1 MSDINGKNLIP
12 RPPIIVVM
20 GHVDHGKTSL
30 LDYLRKSKVA
40 EKEAGGI
47 TQSIGAYEIEKNG
60 QRITFIDTPGHQAFT
75 KMRERGA
82 SVADIAILVVAA
94 DDGVMPQTEEAI
106 TICHNSKTP
115 FVIAIT
121 KIDRNNADTERAK
134 NDLLKHGVYLE
145 GFGGDISWHGISS
158 KTGEGID
165 ELLDLILLMWE
176 MEKPMYNPNGEAR
189 GFVLES
195 KTDPRKGITAS
206 VIVKDGTLKQ
216 GNDIATKS
224 ACGKIK
230 SMEDFLGKRVESA
243 LPSSPILIG
252 GFLKM
257 PEVGEEFVAGNLEL
271 VKAMQQIPEVI
282 QKKEER
288 LTKKESEKIV
298 NVFVKA
304 DMSGSLEALCQMIES
319 LEFDEMKFKILAKGV
334 GDVTDGD
341 VKDAETF
348 GSVIVA
354 FNNKITKAGENLAKV
369 MNVKVI
375 SSNIIYKI
383 VESLEEM
390 INSRDKK
397 EIIGDLEVL
406 AIFSKKDRKQLIGGK
421 LLSGI
426 LTLNQKFD
434 IKREEE
440 IIGQGKIMNLQQGK
454 RDVKKIE
461 IGECGLMI
469 ESGIDLVVGDRVVIE
484 K

>member
-1 MSDINGKNLIP
+1 
-12 RPPIIVVM
+12 
-20 GHVDHGKTSL
+20 
-30 LDYLRKSKVA
+30 
-40 EKEAGGI
+40 
-47 TQSIGAYEIEKNG
+47 
-60 QRITFIDTPGHQAFT
+60 
-75 KMRERGA
+75 
-82 SVADIAILVVAA
+82 
-94 DDGVMPQTEEAI
+94 MPQTEEAI

>member
-1 MSDINGKNLIP
+1 
-12 RPPIIVVM
+12 M

>member
-1 MSDINGKNLIP
+1 MPDINKKNLSP

-60 QRITFIDTPGHQAFT
+60 QKITFIDTPGHQAFT

-106 TICHNSKTP
+106 AICQNSKTP
-115 FVIAIT
+115 FIIAIT

-134 NDLLKHGVYLE
+134 NDLLKHGIYLE

-176 MEKPMYNPNGEAR
+176 MEKPIYNPNGEAR

-206 VIVKDGTLKQ
+206 VVVKDGTLKR
-216 GNDIATKS
+216 GDNIATKS

-230 SMEDFLGKRVESA
+230 SMEDFLGKKVERA

-257 PEVGEEFVAGNLEL
+257 PEVGEEFVAGDLEL
-271 VKAMQQIPEVI
+271 VKAIQKTPEVI

-319 LEFDEMKFKILAKGV
+319 LEFEEMKFKILAKGV

-341 VKDAETF
+341 VKDAEIF

-383 VESLEEM
+383 VEALEEM
-390 INSRDKK
+390 IKSRDKK

-421 LLSGI
+421 LMSGI

-434 IKREEE
+434 IKREED
-440 IIGQGKIMNLQQGK
+440 IIGQGRITNLQQGK

>member
-206 VIVKDGTLKQ
+206 VVVKDGTLKQ
-216 GNDIATKS
+216 GSDIATKS